1 MTLAAALVLATLAGS
16 PQASATEAKATEAK
30 ASEAKVSAPARP
42 AVRSTGAARA
52 APGEGPVR
60 VDADEVHYVFQ
71 RREVVFTGKPVVLTR
86 QDARLTC
93 EKLVAKNDARG
104 QIAQAVC
111 SGDVR
116 FARGARIVT
125 CERATYEAAAARL
138 VCEGDPVLK
147 DGPSEARG
155 RRLVY
160 DLRADEVRLEG
171 AKIVLP
177 GDEVDARRRELEER
191 RKGGSP

>member
-1 MTLAAALVLATLAGS
+1 MTLASALALAAL
-16 PQASATEAKATEAK
+16 ASAAQPVAAKPRPAAGVGL
-30 ASEAKVSAPARP
+30 AASAPAR
-42 AVRSTGAARA
+42 GAGAGRA
-52 APGEGPVR
+52 AAGEGPVR
-60 VDADEVHYVFQ
+60 VDADEVHYAFQ

-93 EKLVAKNDARG
+93 ERLVAKNDARG

-116 FARGARIVT
+116 FVRGDRLVT
-125 CERATYEAAAARL
+125 CEKATYEAAAARL
-138 VCEGDPVLK
+138 VCEGSPVLR

-155 RRLVY
+155 TRLVY
-160 DLRADEVRLEG
+160 DLRSDEARLEG

-177 GDEVDARRRELEER
+177 GDQVDVRRRELEER
-191 RKGGSP
+191 RKAATP